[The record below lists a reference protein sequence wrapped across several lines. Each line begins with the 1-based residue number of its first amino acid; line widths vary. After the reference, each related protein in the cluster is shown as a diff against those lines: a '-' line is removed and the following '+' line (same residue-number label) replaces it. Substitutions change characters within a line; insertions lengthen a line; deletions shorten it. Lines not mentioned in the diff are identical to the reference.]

1 MAKDSIFE
9 ISGIRFIA
17 MLMIVV
23 CHFMQFYG
31 NDLAYWFNV
40 GVQIFLII
48 SGFLYGNKE
57 FKLDPVEWLTI
68 RFSKILVPYW
78 MLLFLYIC
86 LSSLVSVELQFVEI
100 CKSLFGFG
108 NLPGLNHLWFIPN
121 ILFCYVITP
130 YVKSIIVRSNG
141 SFFTF
146 GVFLFIYI
154 IVSSIVNLYFRHD
167 FISCYILGLFI
178 GFHWYKSKKKDIF
191 IRNISFCFIFLAL
204 ITNLIRI
211 YFPLVGYINHS
222 IFTVYANYCH
232 LLLGLA
238 FFCISFMLFRS
249 INLKFNI
256 FKISDRYSYYIYLTH
271 HIFILSPLSLM
282 SLTNNCIFNILI
294 VLMLSVISS
303 VIIKKLSELIETN
316 CFCRKNA
323 NIEK

>member
-1 MAKDSIFE
+1 MRVKDSIFE
-9 ISGIRFIA
+9 ISGIRFIS

-23 CHFMQFYG
+23 CHLLQFYG
-31 NDLAYWFNV
+31 NNLAYFFNV

-48 SGFLYGNKE
+48 SGFLYGYKE
-57 FKLDPVEWLTI
+57 INLAPVEWLSI

-78 MLLFLYIC
+78 ILLFLYIC
-86 LSSLVSVELQFVEI
+86 LSLLVSVELPFVEI

-130 YVKSIIVRSNG
+130 YVKSIITRSNG
-141 SFFTF
+141 SFHTF
-146 GVFLFIYI
+146 LVFLFIYI

-178 GFHWYKSKKKDIF
+178 GFHYYKSQKKDIF
-191 IRNISFCFIFLAL
+191 IRNISVCFIFLAL

-211 YFPLVGYINHS
+211 YFPLDYINHS
-222 IFTVYANYCH
+222 ILTVYANYCH
-232 LLLGLA
+232 LLLALA

-249 INLKFNI
+249 INYKVHLFY
-256 FKISDRYSYYIYLTH
+256 ISDRYSYFIYLTH

-294 VLMLSVISS
+294 VLILSVISS
-303 VIIKKLSELIETN
+303 FIVKKLSELIETN
-316 CFCRKNA
+316 SFCRKKV